1 MIVAMPWMPPPMAI
15 SRRDRGSREHGLSA
29 TGRKTPLFFFFFFFL
44 FFFRSL
50 LFFALSAQSLILR
63 QHGHDARPLTSCLL
77 GPWLLRSSSLSHFST
92 PPGAVY
98 QCPAQPRC
106 RFPKTRSFSYLDSST
121 FVVARS
127 IIPFLP
133 TRPYLPDH
141 RPGPAPN
148 PARWKGRLL
157 PFGRLL
163 ALAPL
168 ALPLLPNS
176 ALRRL
181 YLTT

>member
-1 MIVAMPWMPPPMAI
+1 MVVAMPWMPPPMAI

-29 TGRKTPLFFFFFFFL
+29 TGRKTPLF

-77 GPWLLRSSSLSHFST
+77 GPWLLRPSSLSHFST

-98 QCPAQPRC
+98 QCLAQPRC
-106 RFPKTRSFSYLDSST
+106 RFPKTLSFSYLDSST
-121 FVVARS
+121 FVVVARS

-133 TRPYLPDH
+133 TRPDPTCT
-141 RPGPAPN
+141 
-148 PARWKGRLL
+148 
-157 PFGRLL
+157 
-163 ALAPL
+163 
-168 ALPLLPNS
+168 S
-176 ALRRL
+176 
-181 YLTT
+181 LTTDLASLPIPPVGKAACCHSVVYSR